1 MTTAVVTRANELID
15 AASTV
20 ASPPL
25 VYDRLMKVMA
35 DPRAGI
41 ADIGRVISE
50 DQALT
55 ARVLRL
61 VNSALFSLPWKVD
74 TVTEAVRVVG
84 ISQIRDLAT
93 ATSIISMFD
102 DLPEELVN
110 PSSFWGHSLGCG
122 TLARALA
129 RQRGEDNPE
138 RFLVAGLL
146 HDIGRLIMLV
156 YAAEQMR
163 EALHESRRT
172 GIGLTESERA
182 HVGCDHTLVGG
193 KLLAKWNFPT
203 ALEQA
208 VRYHH
213 DPRRADRFPVEAA
226 TVHVA
231 DLMAS
236 ILGWGSSGR
245 ITAPELVPAA
255 WDMLAVDPAAL
266 PGILEDAEQQWLAVV
281 HLIEDDCA
289 A

>member
-1 MTTAVVTRANELID
+1 MSTRVVSRANELLE

-25 VYDRLMKVMA
+25 VYQRLMQVIA
-35 DPRAGI
+35 DPRAGV

-61 VNSALFSLPWKVD
+61 VNSALFSLPWEVD

-102 DLPEELVN
+102 DLPEDLVN
-110 PSSFWGHSLGCG
+110 PSSFWSHSLGCG
-122 TLARALA
+122 VIARLVA

-146 HDIGRLIMLV
+146 HDIGRLIMMM
-156 YAAEQMR
+156 YAADQVR
-163 EALHESRRT
+163 EALGDARHT
-172 GIGLTESERA
+172 GIDLTEAERN

-193 KLLAKWNFPT
+193 KLLSKWNFPA

-213 DPRRADRFPVEAA
+213 DPRRADRFPTETA

-236 ILGWGSSGR
+236 VLGWGSSGR
-245 ITAPELVPAA
+245 VTAPSLVPSA
-255 WDMLAVDPAAL
+255 WDMLGVEPAVL
-266 PGILEDAEQQWLAVV
+266 PRMLDDAEQQWSAVV
-281 HLIEDDCA
+281 HLIEGTPGV
-289 A
+289 

>member
-1 MTTAVVTRANELID
+1 MSTHVVSRANELIE

-25 VYDRLMKVMA
+25 VYQRLMQVIA

-55 ARVLRL
+55 ARVLKL

-102 DLPEELVN
+102 DVPEDLVS
-110 PSSFWGHSLGCG
+110 PSSFWSHSLGCG
-122 TLARALA
+122 VIARVLARH
-129 RQRGEDNPE
+129 RGEDNPE

-146 HDIGRLIMLV
+146 HDIGRLIMMMH
-156 YAAEQMR
+156 AAEEIR
-163 EALHESRRT
+163 EALGEARRA
-172 GIGLTESERA
+172 GIDLTESERT
-182 HVGCDHTLVGG
+182 HVGCDHALVGG
-193 KLLAKWNFPT
+193 KLLSKWNFPA
-203 ALEQA
+203 ALEEA

-213 DPRRADRFPVEAA
+213 DPRRADRFPTETA
-226 TVHVA
+226 TVHVS

-236 ILGWGSSGR
+236 ALGWGSSGR
-245 ITAPELVPAA
+245 ITAPVLLPSA
-255 WDMLAVDPAAL
+255 WDTLGVDPAVVPRML
-266 PGILEDAEQQWLAVV
+266 DDAEQQWLAVV
-281 HLIEDDCA
+281 QLIEDDPGA
-289 A
+289 